1 MQGLKIIIDKRFA
14 KKPNEYRSQI
24 IKLGGTAM
32 FGRGMKFRP
41 TGEIR
46 RQPTGEIIQTHP

>member
-1 MQGLKIIIDKRFA
+1 MQGLKIIIDKQFA
-14 KKPNEYRSQI
+14 KKNEYRSQI

-41 TGEIR
+41 TGEVR